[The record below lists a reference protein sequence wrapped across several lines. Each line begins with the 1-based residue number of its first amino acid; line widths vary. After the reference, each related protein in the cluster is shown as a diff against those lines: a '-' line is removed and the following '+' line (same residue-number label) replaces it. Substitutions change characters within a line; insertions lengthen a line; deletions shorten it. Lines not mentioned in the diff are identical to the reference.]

1 MTYCPTCAKRE
12 VSGRMGTE
20 KIPLMSLVPFE
31 EPLKN
36 LWSVVP
42 PGGFESCYEPHP
54 QAMKSDPVMRFFS

>member
-1 MTYCPTCAKRE
+1 
-12 VSGRMGTE
+12 MGTE